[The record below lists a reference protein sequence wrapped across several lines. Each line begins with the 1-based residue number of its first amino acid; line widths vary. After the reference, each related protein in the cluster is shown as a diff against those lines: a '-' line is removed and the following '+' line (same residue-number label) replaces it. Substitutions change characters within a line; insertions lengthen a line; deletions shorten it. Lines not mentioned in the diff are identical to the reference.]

1 MLLRSKM
8 VSQGNFLFKYRGILP
23 VLILLPALW
32 LTYLRP
38 LTGNQVNYNTLTYFF
53 YALALGGLL
62 IRVYAVGHSAPNT
75 SGRNTSAGQIADSV
89 NNTGLYSQCRHP
101 LYIGNFFMWLG
112 LAALTFHVWFI
123 LFFIVS
129 YFFYYE
135 RIMLAEESFLEEK
148 FSDAYTTLA
157 EQVPSIIPKCSGWV
171 KNKNPFSLKKVIR
184 QEKTGILLL
193 NGLFLLF
200 NAIHEITWQGVWNN
214 HTGWVQLFIIT
225 VGYYVVVKVVEK
237 TTTLLKVK

>member
-1 MLLRSKM
+1 MLLRNKM
-8 VSQGNFLFKYRGILP
+8 VIQGNFLFKYRGILP
-23 VLILLPALW
+23 VLILVPALW
-32 LTYLRP
+32 LTYSRP
-38 LTGNQVNYNTLTYFF
+38 LAVEQDCYNTLTRIF
-53 YALALGGLL
+53 YALAVGGLL
-62 IRVYAVGHSAPNT
+62 IRIYAVGHASPNT
-75 SGRNTSAGQIADSV
+75 SGRNTSEGQIADSV

-112 LAALTFHVWFI
+112 LAGLTFHVWFI

-135 RIMLAEESFLEEK
+135 RIILAEESFLEGK

-157 EQVPSIIPKCSGWV
+157 KQVPAIIPKCSGWI

-200 NAIHEITWQGVWNN
+200 NAIHETTWQGVWNN
-214 HTGWVQLFIIT
+214 HTGWAQLFMVT
-225 VGYYVVVKVVEK
+225 VGYYVVVKVIEK
-237 TTTLLKVK
+237 TTALLQG

>member
-1 MLLRSKM
+1 M

-23 VLILLPALW
+23 ILILFPALW

-38 LTGNQVNYNTLTYFF
+38 SVVDQTYYNTLTYLF
-53 YALALGGLL
+53 YALAVGGLF
-62 IRVYAVGHSAPNT
+62 IRVYTVGHSAPNT
-75 SGRNTSAGQIADSV
+75 SGRNTSEGQIADSV

-112 LAALTFHVWFI
+112 LAGLTFHIWFI

-135 RIMLAEESFLEEK
+135 RIILAEESFLEEK
-148 FSDAYTTLA
+148 FSDAYITLA
-157 EQVPSIIPKCSGWV
+157 ERVPSIIPKCSGWI
-171 KNKNPFSLKKVIR
+171 KNKNSFSLKKVIR

-193 NGLFLLF
+193 HGLFLLF
-200 NAIHEITWQGVWNN
+200 NTIHETTWRGAWNN
-214 HTGWVQLFIIT
+214 HTGWARLFIIS
-225 VGYYVVVKVVEK
+225 VGYYVIIKIVEK
-237 TTTLLKVK
+237 TTNLLQG

>member
-1 MLLRSKM
+1 MLLRTKM

-23 VLILLPALW
+23 VIILIPALW

-38 LTGNQVNYNTLTYFF
+38 TDSAAAYEGSLTCFL
-53 YALALGGLL
+53 YAVAIIGLL
-62 IRVYAVGHSAPNT
+62 IRVYAVGHASPNT
-75 SGRNTSAGQIADSV
+75 SGRNTSEGQIADSV
-89 NNTGLYSQCRHP
+89 NNTGIYSQCRHP

-112 LAALTFHVWFI
+112 LAGLTFHVWFI
-123 LFFIVS
+123 LFFTVS

-135 RIMLAEESFLEEK
+135 RIILAEEAFLEGK
-148 FSDAYTTLA
+148 FADAYTSMA
-157 EQVPSIIPKCSGWV
+157 NKVPAIIPKCSGWI

-200 NAIHEITWQGVWNN
+200 NAIHETSWEGVWNN
-214 HTGWVQLFIIT
+214 HSGWAQLFVIT
-225 VGYYVVVKVVEK
+225 SIYYVIVKVLEK
-237 TTTLLKVK
+237 TTTLLKA

>member
-1 MLLRSKM
+1 MLLRNKM

-23 VLILLPALW
+23 ILILFPALW

-38 LTGNQVNYNTLTYFF
+38 LAVDQAYYITLTYVF
-53 YALALGGLL
+53 YALAVGGLF

-75 SGRNTSAGQIADSV
+75 SGRNTSEGQIADSV

-112 LAALTFHVWFI
+112 LAGLTFHIWFI

-135 RIMLAEESFLEEK
+135 RIILAQESFFRRK
-148 FSDAYTTLA
+148 IF
-157 EQVPSIIPKCSGWV
+157 
-171 KNKNPFSLKKVIR
+171 
-184 QEKTGILLL
+184 
-193 NGLFLLF
+193 
-200 NAIHEITWQGVWNN
+200 
-214 HTGWVQLFIIT
+214 
-225 VGYYVVVKVVEK
+225 
-237 TTTLLKVK
+237 